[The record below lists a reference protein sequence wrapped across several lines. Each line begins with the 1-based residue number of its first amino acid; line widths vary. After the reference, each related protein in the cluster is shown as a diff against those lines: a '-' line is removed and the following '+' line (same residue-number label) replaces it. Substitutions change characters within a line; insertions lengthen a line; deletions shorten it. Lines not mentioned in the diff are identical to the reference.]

1 MASGDREDI
10 RLVLL
15 GKKGVGKS
23 SLGNS
28 LLGRKEFK
36 STPLQAKCRKG
47 STTLADGTNLDAV
60 DTPGI
65 ADTTASTTETFEE
78 LTRCIELSTPGPHVF
93 LLVLKID
100 RFTQEEI
107 DTIKHLKYW
116 FGQDF
121 MKYAVFIFTGKDSL
135 DYDGST
141 INQHLENSPSEM
153 KALIGDAGRRVAAI
167 NNRGRGPELEVDVK
181 TIMTLVKQAIRI
193 NNCQYYTKEMYQQ
206 AVQARAKQPGWVED
220 EQFNGEKDLRIRET
234 LKRYRE
240 DEEAQRTRK
249 NKDLHIETMPSENS
263 NSEIRIV
270 ILGKTGVG
278 KSSLGNHLIQ
288 NNCFQSSSTG
298 TSVTSICQFGQDIR
312 LVLIGKSG
320 TGKSSLGN
328 NLLGRKEFKST
339 SLQNT
344 NTLIPECRRGSI
356 QLGDG
361 TNLVV
366 VDTPGIA
373 DTTTSTTETFE
384 ELTRCIELSNPG
396 PHVFVLVLKIDRFTQ
411 EEMNII
417 KHLKYWFGQ
426 DFMKYAVFIFTGKDS
441 LDYDGST
448 IGQHIEGS
456 PSEIKALIREAG
468 GRIAAI
474 NNRVP
479 GPELKAVM
487 NLVKQTVQIN
497 NGQYYTQHM
506 YRQAVKEREGQ
517 PSLMEDDQFKD
528 VKDLRIR
535 EMLRGQT
542 RRQDT
547 KDQVENDRLF
557 IITLATGAWYYLT
570 RLILYVYNYF
580 RRELLR

>member
-263 NSEIRIV
+263 NS
-270 ILGKTGVG
+270 
-278 KSSLGNHLIQ
+278 
-288 NNCFQSSSTG
+288 
-298 TSVTSICQFGQDIR
+298 DIR

>member
-141 INQHLENSPSEM
+141 INQYLENSPSEM

-167 NNRGRGPELEVDVK
+167 NNRGRGPELKVDVK

-206 AVQARAKQPGWVED
+206 AVQARAKQRGWVED
-220 EQFNGEKDLRIRET
+220 ERFNGEKDLRIRET

-298 TSVTSICQFGQDIR
+298 TSVTSICQFGQ
-312 LVLIGKSG
+312 GKRS
-320 TGKSSLGN
+320 
-328 NLLGRKEFKST
+328 
-339 SLQNT
+339 
-344 NTLIPECRRGSI
+344 
-356 QLGDG
+356 DG
-361 TNLVV
+361 TTLCV
-366 VDTPGIA
+366 VDTPGLF
-373 DTTTSTTETFE
+373 DTRQSNKETMTEIV
-384 ELTRCIELSNPG
+384 RCIGLSSPG
-396 PHVFVLVLKIDRFTQ
+396 PHVFFFVLRIGRFTK
-411 EEMNII
+411 EDLDTVD
-417 KHLKYWFGQ
+417 HLV
-426 DFMKYAVFIFTGKDS
+426 AVFGETVVHHVVVIFTGKDS
-441 LDYDGST
+441 LEHEGKTLSDYLNDKTTPHELNLLLQRCHS
-448 IGQHIEGS
+448 
-456 PSEIKALIREAG
+456 RC
-468 GRIAAI
+468 AAI
-474 NNRVP
+474 NNHAP
-479 GPELKAVM
+479 DTHADIDGII
-487 NLVKQTVQIN
+487 NLVHKTIQE
-497 NGQYYTQHM
+497 NGGNHYTGKIYLAAEEAMREKMKSMEEGRKTERQY
-506 YRQAVKEREGQ
+506 AEREQ
-517 PSLMEDDQFKD
+517 TEMPQEKEKLMAG
-528 VKDLRIR
+528 L
-535 EMLRGQT
+535 G
-542 RRQDT
+542 
-547 KDQVENDRLF
+547 ENMSSDSRS
-557 IITLATGAWYYLT
+557 
-570 RLILYVYNYF
+570 IL
-580 RRELLR
+580 RELLASSSLILTSLIETVGPILVTALAQIAQKRCTIS